1 MNSVQLV
8 VYYRMSTLNSGRGG
22 PLAGVPGPP
31 AEHRPMPMSID
42 RSDSTVTHE
51 TTSNVKVRKYFP
63 ETWLWNSTI
72 VGYRL

>member
-1 MNSVQLV
+1 
-8 VYYRMSTLNSGRGG
+8 MSTLNSGKGG
-22 PLAGVPGPP
+22 LAGVPGSL